1 MSKIDNQVLNQLAAQ
16 RDVFEKLAQSQLPPL
31 FSEQHYGAKP
41 KVVGTTAKE
50 ASRLFGAKK

>member
-1 MSKIDNQVLNQLAAQ
+1 MPNDPKILNQLAAQ

>member
-1 MSKIDNQVLNQLAAQ
+1 MPNDPKILSQLAAQ

-31 FSEQHYGAKP
+31 FSEQHYGAKA

-50 ASRLFGAKK
+50 ASRLLGAKK